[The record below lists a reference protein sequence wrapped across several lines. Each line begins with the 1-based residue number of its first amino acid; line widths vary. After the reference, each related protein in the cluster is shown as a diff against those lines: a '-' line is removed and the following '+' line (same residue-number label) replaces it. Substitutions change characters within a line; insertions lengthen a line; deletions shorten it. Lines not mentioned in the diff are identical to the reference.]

1 MKKILALFLL
11 ALPVFAILHA
21 QDAAVHEGSP
31 SNAVMPPPPAAGNA
45 SASAAQQNQ
54 NTASG
59 NANASAPAVFSTVAT
74 SMNYVL
80 RAGDLLRIEVFQEPD
95 LTKDSRIAGD
105 GTVVLPLIGS
115 VKLGGFTVGDA
126 TIMLRDLYAK
136 DYLVNPQLTLMI
148 QQYGSRLVYVH
159 GQTLRG
165 STPVQMPPEGDFL
178 LTQAISA
185 AGGVTLRADSTVTI
199 KRVKPTGG
207 YEIIKAN
214 IKEIYRSDRVSDIP
228 LKENDVIFVDESI
241 F

>member
-1 MKKILALFLL
+1 MKRIPVLFLL
-11 ALPVFAILHA
+11 AFSASFTLQG
-21 QDAAVHEGSP
+21 QDAPVHEGAPLSTAMPMP
-31 SNAVMPPPPAAGNA
+31 SAGGA
-45 SASAAQQNQ
+45 SASQTAGQPSQTAQ
-54 NTASG
+54 
-59 NANASAPAVFSTVAT
+59 NASNGAATAVFSTVAT

-95 LTKDSRIAGD
+95 LTKDCRIAGD

-126 TIMLRDLYAK
+126 TVMLRDLYAK
-136 DYLVNPQLTLMI
+136 DFLVNPQLTLMI

-165 STPVQMPPEGDFL
+165 STPVQMPPEGDFM

-199 KRVKPTGG
+199 KRAKPTGG
-207 YEIIKAN
+207 YEVIRAN

-228 LKENDVIFVDESI
+228 LKENDVIFVDESV

>member
-1 MKKILALFLL
+1 MKKISLYLFWALSSVLML
-11 ALPVFAILHA
+11 QA
-21 QDAAVHEGSP
+21 QDAPVHEGSP
-31 SNAVMPPPPAAGNA
+31 SNSIIPAPSNN
-45 SASAAQQNQ
+45 SAAQAGQEQ
-54 NTASG
+54 QLLPNTP
-59 NANASAPAVFSTVAT
+59 ASAPASAVFATVAT

-80 RAGDLLRIEVFQEPD
+80 RAGDLLRVEVFQEPD
-95 LTKDSRIAGD
+95 LTKDCRIAGD

-126 TIMLRDLYAK
+126 TVMLRDLYSK
-136 DYLVNPQLTLMI
+136 DYLVNPQVTLMI

-165 STPVQMPPEGDFL
+165 STPVQMPPEGDFM

-185 AGGVTLRADSTVTI
+185 AGGISLRADSTVTI

-207 YEIIKAN
+207 FDIIKAN

-228 LKENDVIFVDESI
+228 LKENDVIFVDESWL
-241 F
+241 